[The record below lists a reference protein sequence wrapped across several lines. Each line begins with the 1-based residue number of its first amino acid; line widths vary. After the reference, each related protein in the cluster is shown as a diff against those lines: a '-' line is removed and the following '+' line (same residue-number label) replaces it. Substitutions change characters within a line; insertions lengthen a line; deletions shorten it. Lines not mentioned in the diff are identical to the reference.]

1 MSFEFIRHLVDLPL
15 QPGISGELI
24 HHVDSGELL
33 LHALDLGSHL
43 GLLLCVLLQ
52 HPGHLGEETAGS
64 GSCPPPPPSISL
76 LPPAPGWAALYLQ
89 SLASLHVLG
98 MLPTITAQIK
108 TPCRRVPCQL
118 CLSFSCYSTNVRS
131 LHFYCKTVIIEW
143 TLIPPPEL
151 HSGGKDPTSS
161 SRP

>member
-24 HHVDSGELL
+24 HHVDGGELL

-43 GLLLCVLLQ
+43 GLLLCILLQ

-64 GSCPPPPPSISL
+64 GPCHRLLLRLMGL
-76 LPPAPGWAALYLQ
+76 LPPALYRHSRAL
-89 SLASLHVLG
+89 LHALG

-108 TPCRRVPCQL
+108 TPCRQV
-118 CLSFSCYSTNVRS
+118 S
-131 LHFYCKTVIIEW
+131 
-143 TLIPPPEL
+143 
-151 HSGGKDPTSS
+151 
-161 SRP
+161 